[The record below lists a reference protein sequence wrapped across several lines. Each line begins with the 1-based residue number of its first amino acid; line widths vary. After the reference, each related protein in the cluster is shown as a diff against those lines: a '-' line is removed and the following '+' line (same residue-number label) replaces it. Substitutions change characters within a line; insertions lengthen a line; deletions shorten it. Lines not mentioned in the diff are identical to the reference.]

1 MALWVGQNDDALKQP
16 SQFMLYH
23 YDASGAVNRERLLTY
38 NPHCPSPNSYLISD
52 VKVGDVS
59 FTS

>member
-1 MALWVGQNDDALKQP
+1 MALSVGRNDGALEQP

-38 NPHCPSPNSYLISD
+38 NPHGPPPTSYLISD

-59 FTS
+59 YTS